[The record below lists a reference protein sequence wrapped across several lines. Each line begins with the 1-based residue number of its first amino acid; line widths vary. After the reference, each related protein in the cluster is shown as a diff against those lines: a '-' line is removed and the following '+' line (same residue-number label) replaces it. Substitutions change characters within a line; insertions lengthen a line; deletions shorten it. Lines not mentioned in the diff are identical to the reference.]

1 MALYLQNKLLNK
13 TLRNPIAR
21 GIELANN
28 VVRALDRGGF
38 PVVGYTVKRLPKGAS
53 FFLSFFPF
61 LFFFLFFVF
70 VLFLF
75 FFFALPAHASREAFW
90 ANTGVLGEN
99 IRIRTILK
107 RNTANYTSLESLT
120 NVDFGKNTNCR
131 FLQFHKRKS
140 QTTTKMTMYHSIEL
154 IGYQIQAH
162 WQNNCTVLNT
172 KDKSSKAYQHF
183 SIF

>member
-1 MALYLQNKLLNK
+1 VALYLQNKLLNK

-38 PVVGYTVKRLPKGAS
+38 PVVGYTVKRLPKGVS
-53 FFLSFFPF
+53 FFRSFFF
-61 LFFFLFFVF
+61 S
-70 VLFLF
+70 
-75 FFFALPAHASREAFW
+75 FALAAHASREAFW

-172 KDKSSKAYQHF
+172 KDKSSKACQHF
-183 SIF
+183 SIFCQVRAAKNTRWALH